1 MLWWMWM
8 VFGLLL
14 LAGELTTPGGFYL
27 MFFGIS
33 GLCLGLITALAPGLS
48 LWIQWL
54 LFTVFA
60 VITLLF
66 FRRPLL
72 QWFRR
77 ASPVR
82 EVDSLVG
89 ETATAMDDIPVD
101 AVGKAELR
109 GTAWTAR
116 NIGDKPLAR
125 AQRCCVERVDGLTL
139 FIRGQ

>member
-1 MLWWMWM
+1 
-8 VFGLLL
+8 
-14 LAGELTTPGGFYL
+14 
-27 MFFGIS
+27 
-33 GLCLGLITALAPGLS
+33 LGLITALAPGLS

-89 ETATAMDDIPVD
+89 ETATAMDDIAVD